1 MAKRPSP
8 GNPFASQLE
17 AARDTVAAIDNS
29 KAYGDF
35 VEAVRRETPWR
46 FNGVK
51 ELDRYLHNVRHH
63 LLHFAPMVL
72 SHIDGGIRIVFD
84 FGCGSGSGSIALA
97 LIFPEIHCHGVDI
110 SPAEVAIGRERARLY
125 GVADRCQFECIGAGQ
140 ALPVPSN
147 TFDLCTCCSV
157 LEYIVNPNV
166 RKFCVQEMTRVL
178 IPGGRLVMSVPNRLY
193 PIELHS
199 LKLGWNYF
207 PKLLKAR
214 IVGASAWEVMKLAR
228 PHVLKLC
235 SNPVRQLWAP
245 WSNFCLRK
253 ES

>member
-35 VEAVRRETPWR
+35 VEAVRRETSWR

-51 ELDRYLHNVRHH
+51 ELDRYLHNVRRH

-72 SHIDGGIRIVFD
+72 SHIDGGIRTVFD

-97 LIFPEIHCHGVDI
+97 LIFPEGT
-110 SPAEVAIGRERARLY
+110 
-125 GVADRCQFECIGAGQ
+125 DRCQFECIGAGQ
-140 ALPVPSN
+140 ALPIPSN

-178 IPGGRLVMSVPNRLY
+178 VPGGRLVMSVQNRLY

-235 SNPVRQLWAP
+235 SNPVRQLLAP